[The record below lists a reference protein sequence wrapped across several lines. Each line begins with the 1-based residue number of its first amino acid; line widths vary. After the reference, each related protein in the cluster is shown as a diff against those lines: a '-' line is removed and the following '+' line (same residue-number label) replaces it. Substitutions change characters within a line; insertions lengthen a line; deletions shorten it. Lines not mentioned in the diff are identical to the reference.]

1 MIIKKIPFLFLKT
14 PGAPLF
20 TPMLA
25 PPLLSNPILTFIV
38 ITSLLVIVVL
48 PLKCASVDNSLFLP
62 IKKHVSLL
70 SFSFPCNLPVEEA
83 GAFVLEVWFADCT

>member
-14 PGAPLF
+14 PGAPLS

-25 PPLLSNPILTFIV
+25 PPVLSNPILTFIV

-48 PLKCASVDNSLFLP
+48 PLKCASMDIIVYSCPLKNMCPFCP
-62 IKKHVSLL
+62 
-70 SFSFPCNLPVEEA
+70 FPCNLPVEEA
-83 GAFVLEVWFADCT
+83 GAFVL